1 MRATLVLAAVGLA
14 VACSSDEDAGPA
26 AAAGTTGALAGTSGS
41 GGVPSGTGGSSGDP
55 SGAAGEAGATSGG
68 AVCKRGIAA
77 TTTPLPAFSQGVGW
91 YYNWLMSGAD
101 DLEFVPM
108 MSSKFHVGLPLPAGA
123 KYLLT
128 FNEPNFHAQSNLT
141 AQAAADLW
149 PSVEAA
155 AHAAGVPIASP
166 AVNFCEPASD
176 CNATSPYEYLKDFF
190 AACSD
195 CQVDYVSAHWYHCD
209 LASLRDYLEPGGSL
223 EGFEQFGKP
232 IWLTEFS
239 CDASA
244 SVADQEAYMRAAVP
258 YLEQNPHVYRY
269 AWFSADPIPNAKVMN
284 NDGSPNALGDVY
296 RTLPGACEP

>member
-1 MRATLVLAAVGLA
+1 MRGALVLAALGLA
-14 VACSSDEDAGPA
+14 VACSNDDNTGPA
-26 AAAGTTGALAGTSGS
+26 AAAGTSGS
-41 GGVPSGTGGSSGDP
+41 GGKPSGTGGS
-55 SGAAGEAGATSGG
+55 AGEDGNAGGSAGDAGANSGG

-77 TTTPLPAFSQGVGW
+77 GTTPLSGFSPGVGW
-91 YYNWLMSGAD
+91 YNNWSMSGAGS
-101 DLEFVPM
+101 LEFVPM
-108 MSSKFHVGLPLPAGA
+108 MWGKLHVNKPLPTGA

-128 FNEPNFHAQSNLT
+128 FYEPNVQAQSNLT

-155 AHAAGVPIASP
+155 AQAAGVPIASP
-166 AVNFCEPASD
+166 TVNFCDPASD
-176 CNATSPYEYLKDFF
+176 CNETSPYQYLKDFF
-190 AACSD
+190 AACSG
-195 CQVDYVSAHWYHCD
+195 CQVDYVAVHWHNCD

-269 AWFSADPIPNAKVMN
+269 AWFSDDPIPNAKLMN